1 MKNALLLI
9 AQTILFLIVFLA
21 GTLWDPF
28 HLKWFVTHPSPG
40 ATRFFV
46 PDGLILIAILYL
58 LIVIIEAVAKRFE
71 TAGRWTSIA
80 FVIAIILGLMSKFGL
95 ATHDIY

>member
-28 HLKWFVTHPSPG
+28 
-40 ATRFFV
+40 
-46 PDGLILIAILYL
+46 
-58 LIVIIEAVAKRFE
+58 
-71 TAGRWTSIA
+71 
-80 FVIAIILGLMSKFGL
+80 LMSKFGL